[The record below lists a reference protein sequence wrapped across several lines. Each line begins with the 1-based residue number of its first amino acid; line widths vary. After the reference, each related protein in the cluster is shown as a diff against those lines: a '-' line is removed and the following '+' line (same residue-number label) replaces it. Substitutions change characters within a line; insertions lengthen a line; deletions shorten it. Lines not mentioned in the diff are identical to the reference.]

1 MVNTDVHDI
10 VLHCMGRKVRVA
22 KVNPKSYMYSDLLND
37 VAEKALQEMSGN
49 VNLLVHMRCEIPGT
63 AEYLDVNDDQSVA
76 EMFKSDSFLN
86 RNVVNE
92 HENLRTEKTGRGK
105 NIEVHELKSETEEYI
120 CDSTS
125 DDSWN
130 QGWDNNNEDNLGD
143 EHWSV
148 SQSDSSDDDFFDFDD
163 KENEDIVP
171 DSESEH
177 EIDPMREAL
186 RAKIAAF
193 KDFVIQKGLP
203 LQRLKN
209 EKSRCTAKC
218 GVDGCKWRIH
228 ASPLADSVTYMIK
241 SYTPEHTCVMDSKN
255 REATSDWMAKKLVA
269 VMRDHPDISR
279 KGIEAEMLKYGVH
292 PSKQQVYRAREK
304 AREEI
309 EGTHAASYSKI
320 PKYAVLLRQ
329 SNPGSLCKVHY
340 DRPNLLVEPRFLR
353 LFISFKG
360 QKNGFLTDCRPFIG
374 FDGCYLKGNFGG
386 LLLTAVAL
394 DANNSIF
401 PIAFAVAESENKET
415 WSWFFYFFQEFFGPF
430 HNSGLNLA
438 YEEQIPLATGRYC
451 CKHICSNFRLQF
463 PGVLL
468 NSLFWKAAKS
478 YDALGFNEAMA
489 SIKDMNVEAWRY
501 LSKIPPASWARHAY
515 STEIKCDH
523 VTNNFTESFNAWVGD
538 LRDKPILTL
547 ANGLRK
553 KLMKKLHKR
562 YHKACTWTSNITPKI
577 TKKLKEIVGLSRRC
591 SLQMASEEIF
601 EVGDVD
607 REYIVNLTQKA
618 CDCGAFQLSDYLASM
633 LH

>member
-10 VLHCMGRKVRVA
+10 VVHCMGRKVRVA

-76 EMFKSDSFLN
+76 EMFKVHQSHVVINIQVLEMDIIPAEQSDSFLN

-105 NIEVHELKSETEEYI
+105 NIEVHELNCETEEYI
-120 CDSTS
+120 SDSTS

-130 QGWDNNNEDNLGD
+130 QGWDSNNEDNLGD

-148 SQSDSSDDDFFDFDD
+148 SQSDSSDDDFSDFDD

-186 RAKIAAF
+186 RGKMWTYNRKEDIEFKKGQLFTNVDAFRAAL
-193 KDFVIQKGLP
+193 KDFVIQKGFP

-218 GVDGCKWRIH
+218 GIDGCKWRIH

-320 PKYAVLLRQ
+320 PKYVVLLRQ

-360 QKNGFLTDCRPFIG
+360 QKDGFLTGCRSFIG
-374 FDGCYLKGNFGG
+374 FDGCHLKGNFGG
-386 LLLTAVAL
+386 VLLTAVAL

-401 PIAFAVAESENKET
+401 PIAFAVVESENKET

-430 HNSGLNLA
+430 HNSVPLTFMSDRQKGLNLA
-438 YEEQIPLATGRYC
+438 YEERIPLATGRHC
-451 CKHICSNFRLQF
+451 CRHICSNFRLQF

-489 SIKDMNVEAWRY
+489 SIKDMNVEAWR
-501 LSKIPPASWARHAY
+501 
-515 STEIKCDH
+515 
-523 VTNNFTESFNAWVGD
+523 
-538 LRDKPILTL
+538 
-547 ANGLRK
+547 
-553 KLMKKLHKR
+553 
-562 YHKACTWTSNITPKI
+562 
-577 TKKLKEIVGLSRRC
+577 
-591 SLQMASEEIF
+591 
-601 EVGDVD
+601 
-607 REYIVNLTQKA
+607 
-618 CDCGAFQLSDYLASM
+618 
-633 LH
+633 